1 MDRKLEQAAWDDLV
15 WGDIVPEEAACPEP
29 EVSSPPVVVAVAKA
43 EDSQPSVRP
52 QTAPSV
58 PAPVVE
64 PMVPPT
70 TENDDDDFEPPPP
83 PAMDGGR
90 LKPAPEPQAAA
101 AVARVGAANLPGTKP
116 LPMNSGTVAQLTV
129 TLADGSKREVTVSGE
144 VFTVGRRSE
153 NDLAIKDRHVSGEH
167 ARLVLRPD
175 GAYDLEDLGSSGGTL
190 VNDFEIDTPTRLAS
204 GDMIEFATVRADFKY
219 LSGPPVEDD
228 MEFGS
233 TLPHTRKKA
242 AAAPAKAA
250 LTPAPVSK
258 QPKLTIAM
266 PDGSSLVV
274 EIAGQMSIGR
284 LETNDIVIPQDN
296 VSSQHARLI
305 CHPGGIVELID
316 LNSTCGTFVNDK
328 PIEQKSL
335 GGGEKLRFGVV
346 EAMFETPASLAKA
359 AAAASALPAATSAPP
374 TPPKPQTEPSPLPM
388 PKRPQGWQ

>member
-1 MDRKLEQAAWDDLV
+1 MPTLEKKNEAAAWDDLD
-15 WGDIVPEEAACPEP
+15 WGVMEAEPAARSEP
-29 EVSSPPVVVAVAKA
+29 EVQLPAVPVQAPAENLVLLESLPVVTFA
-43 EDSQPSVRP
+43 
-52 QTAPSV
+52 
-58 PAPVVE
+58 
-64 PMVPPT
+64 
-70 TENDDDDFEPPPP
+70 PP
-83 PAMDGGR
+83 PA
-90 LKPAPEPQAAA
+90 PPTP
-101 AVARVGAANLPGTKP
+101 VGVRQTLPSTRP
-116 LPMNSGTVAQLTV
+116 LPMNTGTVAQMTV
-129 TLADGSKREVTVSGE
+129 TLADGSTKEVTVSGE
-144 VFTVGRRSE
+144 VFTVGRKSD

-190 VNDFEIDTPTRLAS
+190 VNDLEIDAPKRLAS

-242 AAAPAKAA
+242 APAKAA
-250 LTPAPVSK
+250 VTPPPVFK
-258 QPKLTIAM
+258 QPKLIITM

-274 EIAGQMSIGR
+274 EIVGQMTIGR
-284 LETNDIVIPQDN
+284 LETNDIMIPQVN

-328 PIEQKSL
+328 QIDQKSL

-359 AAAASALPAATSAPP
+359 AAIPVAAPP
-374 TPPKPQTEPSPLPM
+374 PPKSAEEPSPLPM
-388 PKRPQGWQ
+388 PKRPQGWK